1 MTSAVTVPPNLMAK
15 KRQRETKK
23 TRDKVLKNLHFSIG
37 DRVEATNGLEW
48 DDVYYPGVVTDINT
62 SDCTC
67 SIKFDDGDSLG
78 AVNLKFVRRL
88 FKVHK
93 RRLTLK
99 SEEEQKNY

>member
-1 MTSAVTVPPNLMAK
+1 MTSAVTVPPNLTLK
-15 KRQRETKK
+15 KRQLETKK
-23 TRDKVLKNLHFSIG
+23 ARDKVLKTLHFSVG
-37 DRVEATNGLEW
+37 DRVEATNGQEW

-67 SIKFDDGDSLG
+67 SIKFDDNDFSG
-78 AVNLKFVRRL
+78 AVNLKCVRRL